1 MKSHTHGPLALSV
14 AGRRYRGLAV
24 LALATVG
31 LVLSQTRAKEPA
43 SHAPECPRGHDD
55 LWYHPDYPR
64 LGLIAIGYDQRYLPE
79 VWPVFAKF
87 NVVIMGG
94 NWERWGDARAYT
106 REDVVSGIKAAST
119 VGTKVFQYIDFSA
132 SYPPSEPDLIGLT
145 GWVNGVQANNW
156 WLYNNGTSGPYAAS
170 SPSTIAINMTH
181 FCAPDPTT
189 GLEPYGFAAKY
200 AHDLFFSGT
209 VDHPRDAAPSLD
221 GFFLDNV
228 SNLPVNGDWNRDGT
242 TDTGSDPTVR
252 HWVQTGER
260 DFYDE
265 MHRLMPGHPQIGNNG
280 YWPTPTSTNPFPVAP
295 LYGVLSGGVL
305 EGLIG
310 ASYSPDTYLDF
321 TTTMNDYVY
330 VMETVAQPKLEFIN
344 QENLA
349 VDGSDPYN
357 STPYHAM
364 RYGLCL
370 TLMNDGYYT
379 GDSVHHHS
387 GALTDILW
395 FDEYD
400 GGGLGAGYLGR
411 PVEGSLGRPQ
421 IRPRWATGTYGVW
434 AREFTGGIAIMNP
447 KGNGPQTIT
456 LAQLGGPKRW
466 KRILGTQDPATNDG
480 TDVTSDITLGDR
492 DGIILLRQH
501 PRHGD

>member
-1 MKSHTHGPLALSV
+1 MKSHTHGLLALSV
-14 AGRRYRGLAV
+14 IGRRYRGLAV
-24 LALATVG
+24 LIAVFAG
-31 LVLSQTRAKEPA
+31 LILPRADAQTSSSA
-43 SHAPECPRGHDD
+43 APGFPPGIGETG
-55 LWYHPDYPR
+55 YHPDYPR
-64 LGLIAIGYDQRYLPE
+64 LGLIAIGFDQRYLPT
-79 VWPVFAKF
+79 VWPIFAKF
-87 NVVIMGG
+87 NVVVIGG

-106 REDVVSGIKAAST
+106 REDVVSGIKTAST
-119 VGTKVFQYIDFSA
+119 VGTKVFQYIELGSA
-132 SYPPSEPDLIGLT
+132 PTPTRPDLTTLT
-145 GWVNGVQANNW
+145 PWSDALQANNW
-156 WLYNNGTSGPYAAS
+156 WLYQNGTSGPYAAAN
-170 SPSTIAINMTH
+170 STTLYVDESH
-181 FCAPDPTT
+181 FNIPDPTT
-189 GLEPYGFAAKY
+189 GLWPYAFGAKVAY
-200 AHDLFFSGT
+200 ETFFQGRP
-209 VDHPRDAAPSLD
+209 DHPRDAAPSLD

-228 SNLPVNGDWNRDGT
+228 SNLPANGDWNRDGT

-252 HWVQTGER
+252 HWVQTGEK

-265 MHRLMPGHPQIGNNG
+265 MHALMPGYTQIGNNG
-280 YWPTPTSTNPFPVAP
+280 YWPAPTSANPSPVAP
-295 LYGVLSGGVL
+295 LDGVLNGGVL

-310 ASYSPDTYLDF
+310 ASFSPDTYLDF

-349 VDGSDPYN
+349 TNGSDPYN
-357 STPYHAM
+357 SAPYHAM

-387 GALTDILW
+387 GAPADILW

-400 GGGLGAGYLGR
+400 GGGLGAGYLGQ
-411 PVEGSLGRPQ
+411 PVLGNLGTPQ
-421 IRPRWATGTYGVW
+421 ISPRWAIGPFGVW

-466 KRILGTQDPATNDG
+466 KRILGTQDPATNNG
-480 TDVTSDITLGDR
+480 ADVTADITLGDR
-492 DGIILLRQH
+492 DGIVLLRQM
-501 PRHGD
+501 PLPQP